1 MAVASRQRGREGHR
15 VFRYI
20 AKRILFAALTIL
32 GVVTIV
38 FILQRTTGDPIA
50 TLLPPDVP
58 LEEQAKLRTALGLD
72 QPIHVQ
78 YGKFLAGLVRGDL
91 GYSYRQGAPAL
102 GLVLERVP
110 STFKL
115 ASAGMLVAMA
125 IGMPAGVLAAV
136 YRGTVGDRI
145 VMSLALVGQAMPVYW
160 TGILL
165 ILVFSVR
172 LRWLPAISNG
182 GFVSMIMPALAVGAY
197 SAARIAR
204 MTRSSML
211 EVLRMDYVRTARSKG
226 LRNSAVITEHALR
239 NALIPIVTVL
249 GMEFGSLMGGSVIVE
264 SVFAWPGVGRLAV
277 NAIMGRDYPVVQAVV
292 VVVSAIFVLI
302 NLGVDLT
309 YGLLDPRISIANT
322 TRR

>member
-1 MAVASRQRGREGHR
+1 MFAYLVKR
-15 VFRYI
+15 VLY
-20 AKRILFAALTIL
+20 AALTVL

-50 TLLPPDVP
+50 VLLPADAP
-58 LEEQAKLRTALGLD
+58 LEEHAKLRTALGLD
-72 QPIHVQ
+72 QPLHIQ
-78 YGKFLAGLVRGDL
+78 YGKFLLGMSRGDL

-102 GLVLERVP
+102 SLVLERVP
-110 STFKL
+110 STLKL
-115 ASAGMLVAMA
+115 ALAGMAVAIA
-125 IGMPAGVLAAV
+125 IGLPAGVLAAV
-136 YRGTVGDRI
+136 RRGTFIDRL
-145 VMSLALVGQAMPVYW
+145 VMSSALIGQAMPVYW

-165 ILVFSVR
+165 ILLFSVR
-172 LRWLPAISNG
+172 LRWLPAIGYG
-182 GFVSMIMPALAVGAY
+182 GLKSLIMPAIAVGSY

-211 EVLRMDYVRTARSKG
+211 DVLRMDYVRTARSKG
-226 LRNSAVITEHALR
+226 LNNRAVIVGHALR

-292 VVVSAIFVLI
+292 IVVSAIFVLI

-309 YGLLDPRISIANT
+309 YGILDPRISVANT
-322 TRR
+322 KKR

>member
-1 MAVASRQRGREGHR
+1 
-15 VFRYI
+15 
-20 AKRILFAALTIL
+20 
-32 GVVTIV
+32 
-38 FILQRTTGDPIA
+38 
-50 TLLPPDVP
+50 
-58 LEEQAKLRTALGLD
+58 
-72 QPIHVQ
+72 
-78 YGKFLAGLVRGDL
+78 
-91 GYSYRQGAPAL
+91 
-102 GLVLERVP
+102 
-110 STFKL
+110 
-115 ASAGMLVAMA
+115 
-125 IGMPAGVLAAV
+125 
-136 YRGTVGDRI
+136 
-145 VMSLALVGQAMPVYW
+145 
-160 TGILL
+160 
-165 ILVFSVR
+165 
-172 LRWLPAISNG
+172 
-182 GFVSMIMPALAVGAY
+182 MIMPALAVGGY

-226 LRNSAVITEHALR
+226 LRNNVVIVEHALR

>member
-1 MAVASRQRGREGHR
+1 MFAYLVKR
-15 VFRYI
+15 VLY
-20 AKRILFAALTIL
+20 AALTVL

-50 TLLPPDVP
+50 VLLPADVP
-58 LEEQAKLRTALGLD
+58 LDEHAKLRTALGLD
-72 QPIHVQ
+72 QPLHIQ
-78 YGKFLAGLVRGDL
+78 YGKFLLGMSRGDL

-102 GLVLERVP
+102 SLVLERVP
-110 STFKL
+110 STLKL
-115 ASAGMLVAMA
+115 ALAGMAVAIA
-125 IGMPAGVLAAV
+125 IGLPAGVLAAV
-136 YRGTVGDRI
+136 RRGTFIDRL
-145 VMSLALVGQAMPVYW
+145 VMSSALIGQAMPVYW

-165 ILVFSVR
+165 ILLFSVR
-172 LRWLPAISNG
+172 LRWLPAIGYG
-182 GFVSMIMPALAVGAY
+182 GLKSLIMPAIAVGSY

-211 EVLRMDYVRTARSKG
+211 DVLRMDYVRTARSKG
-226 LRNSAVITEHALR
+226 LNNRAVIVGHALR

-292 VVVSAIFVLI
+292 IVVSAIFVLI

-309 YGLLDPRISIANT
+309 YGILDPRISVANT
-322 TRR
+322 KKR

>member
-1 MAVASRQRGREGHR
+1 MFKYVIRRLLYAM
-15 VFRYI
+15 
-20 AKRILFAALTIL
+20 LTVL

-50 TLLPPDVP
+50 VLLPADVP
-58 LEEQAKLRTALGLD
+58 LEEQARFRAILGLD
-72 QPIHVQ
+72 QPLHIQ
-78 YGKFLAGLVRGDL
+78 YVKFLMGMVRGDL

-102 GLVLERVP
+102 TLVLERVP
-110 STFKL
+110 PTLKL
-115 ASAGMLVAMA
+115 AAAGMAIAIA
-125 IGMPAGVLAAV
+125 IGLPAGVLAAV
-136 YRGTVGDRI
+136 NRGTALDRL
-145 VMSLALVGQAMPVYW
+145 VMSSALVGQAMPVYW

-165 ILVFSVR
+165 ILLLSVR
-172 LRWLPAISNG
+172 LRWLPAIGYG
-182 GFVSMIMPALAVGAY
+182 GVKSLIMPALAVGSY

-211 EVLRMDYVRTARSKG
+211 DVLRMDYVRTARSKG
-226 LRNSAVITEHALR
+226 LNNRSVVVGHALR

-264 SVFAWPGVGRLAV
+264 TVFAWPGVGRLAV

-292 VVVSAIFVLI
+292 IVVSAIFVLI

-309 YGLLDPRISIANT
+309 YGLLDPRISIANS
-322 TRR
+322 RKR

>member
-1 MAVASRQRGREGHR
+1 M
-15 VFRYI
+15 FRYV

-58 LEEQAKLRTALGLD
+58 LEEQAKLRSALGLD

-78 YGKFLAGLVRGDL
+78 YGKFLAGLARGDL

-102 GLVLERVP
+102 GLVLERLP
-110 STFKL
+110 STFRL
-115 ASAGMLVAMA
+115 AFAGMLVAIA
-125 IGMPAGVLAAV
+125 IGIPAGVLAAV
-136 YRGTVGDRI
+136 YRGTAGDRI

-165 ILVFSVR
+165 ILLFSVR
-172 LRWLPAISNG
+172 LRWLPAISDG
-182 GFVSMIMPALAVGAY
+182 GFVSMIMPALAVGGY

-226 LRNSAVITEHALR
+226 LRNNVVIVEHALR

>member
-1 MAVASRQRGREGHR
+1 MFAYLVKR
-15 VFRYI
+15 VLY
-20 AKRILFAALTIL
+20 AALTVL

-50 TLLPPDVP
+50 VLLPADVP
-58 LEEQAKLRTALGLD
+58 LEEHAKLRTALGLD
-72 QPIHVQ
+72 QPLHIQ
-78 YGKFLAGLVRGDL
+78 YGKFLLGMSRGDL

-102 GLVLERVP
+102 SLVLERVP
-110 STFKL
+110 STLKL
-115 ASAGMLVAMA
+115 ALAGMAVAIA
-125 IGMPAGVLAAV
+125 IGLPAGVLAAV
-136 YRGTVGDRI
+136 RRGTFIDRL
-145 VMSLALVGQAMPVYW
+145 VMSSALIGQAMPVYW

-165 ILVFSVR
+165 ILLFSVR
-172 LRWLPAISNG
+172 LRWLPAIGYG
-182 GFVSMIMPALAVGAY
+182 GLKSLIMPAIAVGSY

-211 EVLRMDYVRTARSKG
+211 DVLRMDYVRTARSKG
-226 LRNSAVITEHALR
+226 LNNRAVIVGHALR

-292 VVVSAIFVLI
+292 IVVSAIFVLI

-309 YGLLDPRISIANT
+309 YGILDPRISVANT
-322 TRR
+322 KKR

>member
-1 MAVASRQRGREGHR
+1 M
-15 VFRYI
+15 FRYV

-58 LEEQAKLRTALGLD
+58 LEEQAKLRSALGLD

-78 YGKFLAGLVRGDL
+78 YGKFLAGLARGDL

-110 STFKL
+110 STFRL
-115 ASAGMLVAMA
+115 AFAGMLVAIA
-125 IGMPAGVLAAV
+125 IGIPAGVLAAV
-136 YRGTVGDRI
+136 YRGTAGDRI

-165 ILVFSVR
+165 ILLFSVR
-172 LRWLPAISNG
+172 LRWLPAISDG
-182 GFVSMIMPALAVGAY
+182 GFVSMIMPALAVGGY

-226 LRNSAVITEHALR
+226 LRNNVVIVEHALR

-264 SVFAWPGVGRLAV
+264 NVFAWPGVGRLAV

>member
-1 MAVASRQRGREGHR
+1 
-15 VFRYI
+15 VFRYV

-58 LEEQAKLRTALGLD
+58 LEEQAKLRSALGLD

-78 YGKFLAGLVRGDL
+78 YGKFLAGLARGDL

-110 STFKL
+110 STFRL
-115 ASAGMLVAMA
+115 AFAGMLVAIA
-125 IGMPAGVLAAV
+125 IGIPAGVLAAV
-136 YRGTVGDRI
+136 YRGTAGDRI

-165 ILVFSVR
+165 ILLFSVR
-172 LRWLPAISNG
+172 LRWLPAISDG
-182 GFVSMIMPALAVGAY
+182 GLVSMIMPALAVGGY

-226 LRNSAVITEHALR
+226 LRNNVVIVEHALR

>member
-1 MAVASRQRGREGHR
+1 M
-15 VFRYI
+15 FRYV

-58 LEEQAKLRTALGLD
+58 LEEQAKLRSALGLD

-78 YGKFLAGLVRGDL
+78 YGKFLAGLARGDL

-110 STFKL
+110 STFRL
-115 ASAGMLVAMA
+115 AFAGMLVAIA
-125 IGMPAGVLAAV
+125 IGIPAGVLAAV
-136 YRGTVGDRI
+136 YRGTAGDRI

-165 ILVFSVR
+165 ILLFSVR
-172 LRWLPAISNG
+172 LRWLPAISDG
-182 GFVSMIMPALAVGAY
+182 GLVSMIMPALAVGGY

-226 LRNSAVITEHALR
+226 LRNNVVIVEHALR

>member
-1 MAVASRQRGREGHR
+1 MFVYLVKR
-15 VFRYI
+15 VLY
-20 AKRILFAALTIL
+20 AALTVL

-50 TLLPPDVP
+50 VLLPADVP
-58 LEEQAKLRTALGLD
+58 LEEHAKLRTALGLD
-72 QPIHVQ
+72 QPLHIQ
-78 YGKFLAGLVRGDL
+78 YGKFLLGMSRGDL

-102 GLVLERVP
+102 SLVLERVP
-110 STFKL
+110 STLKL
-115 ASAGMLVAMA
+115 ALAGMAVAIA
-125 IGMPAGVLAAV
+125 IGLPAGVLAAV
-136 YRGTVGDRI
+136 RRGTFIDRL
-145 VMSLALVGQAMPVYW
+145 VMSSALIGQAMPVYW

-165 ILVFSVR
+165 ILLFSVR
-172 LRWLPAISNG
+172 LRWLPAIGYG
-182 GFVSMIMPALAVGAY
+182 GLKSLIMPAIAVGSY

-211 EVLRMDYVRTARSKG
+211 DVLRMDYVRTARSKG
-226 LRNSAVITEHALR
+226 LNNRAVIVGHALR

-292 VVVSAIFVLI
+292 IVVSAIFVLI

-309 YGLLDPRISIANT
+309 YGILDPRISVANT
-322 TRR
+322 KKR

>member
-1 MAVASRQRGREGHR
+1 M
-15 VFRYI
+15 FRYV

-58 LEEQAKLRTALGLD
+58 LEEQAKLRSALGLD

-78 YGKFLAGLVRGDL
+78 YGKFLAGLARGDL

-110 STFKL
+110 STFRL
-115 ASAGMLVAMA
+115 AFAGMLVAIA
-125 IGMPAGVLAAV
+125 IGIPAGVLAAV
-136 YRGTVGDRI
+136 YRGTAGDRI

-165 ILVFSVR
+165 ILLFSVR
-172 LRWLPAISNG
+172 LRWLPAISDG
-182 GFVSMIMPALAVGAY
+182 GFVSMIMPALAVGGY

-211 EVLRMDYVRTARSKG
+211 EVLSPF
-226 LRNSAVITEHALR
+226 SAVGAYRIDRYRTE
-239 NALIPIVTVL
+239 
-249 GMEFGSLMGGSVIVE
+249 GMECDH
-264 SVFAWPGVGRLAV
+264 P
-277 NAIMGRDYPVVQAVV
+277 
-292 VVVSAIFVLI
+292 
-302 NLGVDLT
+302 
-309 YGLLDPRISIANT
+309 
-322 TRR
+322 

>member
-1 MAVASRQRGREGHR
+1 
-15 VFRYI
+15 VFKYVIRRLLY
-20 AKRILFAALTIL
+20 AMLTVL

-50 TLLPPDVP
+50 VLLPADVP
-58 LEEQAKLRTALGLD
+58 LEEQARFRAILGLD
-72 QPIHVQ
+72 QPLHIQ
-78 YGKFLAGLVRGDL
+78 YVKFLMGMVRGDL

-102 GLVLERVP
+102 TLVLERVP
-110 STFKL
+110 PTLKL
-115 ASAGMLVAMA
+115 AAAGMAIAIA
-125 IGMPAGVLAAV
+125 IGLPAGVLAAV
-136 YRGTVGDRI
+136 NRGTALDRL
-145 VMSLALVGQAMPVYW
+145 VMSSALVGQAMPVYW

-165 ILVFSVR
+165 ILLLSVR
-172 LRWLPAISNG
+172 LRWLPAIGYG
-182 GFVSMIMPALAVGAY
+182 GVKSLIMPALAVGSY

-211 EVLRMDYVRTARSKG
+211 DVLRMDYVRTARSKG
-226 LRNSAVITEHALR
+226 LNNRSVVVGHALR

-264 SVFAWPGVGRLAV
+264 TVFAWPGVGRLAV

-292 VVVSAIFVLI
+292 IVVSAIFVLI

-309 YGLLDPRISIANT
+309 YGLLDPRISIANS
-322 TRR
+322 RKR

>member
-1 MAVASRQRGREGHR
+1 
-15 VFRYI
+15 VFRYV

-58 LEEQAKLRTALGLD
+58 LEEQAKLRSALGLD

-78 YGKFLAGLVRGDL
+78 YGKFLAGLARGDL

-110 STFKL
+110 STFRL
-115 ASAGMLVAMA
+115 AFAGMLVAIA
-125 IGMPAGVLAAV
+125 IGIPAGVLAAV
-136 YRGTVGDRI
+136 YRGTAGDRI

-165 ILVFSVR
+165 ILLFSVR
-172 LRWLPAISNG
+172 LRWLPAISDG
-182 GFVSMIMPALAVGAY
+182 GFVSMIMPALAVGGY

-211 EVLRMDYVRTARSKG
+211 EVLRMDYVRTGRSKG
-226 LRNSAVITEHALR
+226 LRN
-239 NALIPIVTVL
+239 N
-249 GMEFGSLMGGSVIVE
+249 
-264 SVFAWPGVGRLAV
+264 
-277 NAIMGRDYPVVQAVV
+277 
-292 VVVSAIFVLI
+292 VS
-302 NLGVDLT
+302 
-309 YGLLDPRISIANT
+309 
-322 TRR
+322 

>member
-1 MAVASRQRGREGHR
+1 MFGYIVKRMLYAV
-15 VFRYI
+15 
-20 AKRILFAALTIL
+20 LTVL

-38 FILQRTTGDPIA
+38 FVLQRTTGDPIA
-50 TLLPPDVP
+50 VLLPADVP
-58 LEEQAKLRTALGLD
+58 LEEHAKLRTALGLD
-72 QPIHVQ
+72 QPLHVQ
-78 YGKFLAGLVRGDL
+78 YGKFLVGMARGDL

-102 GLVLERVP
+102 ALVLERVP
-110 STFKL
+110 STLKL
-115 ASAGMLVAMA
+115 ALAGMAVAIA
-125 IGMPAGVLAAV
+125 IGLPAGVLAAV
-136 YRGTVGDRI
+136 NRGTVLDRF
-145 VMSLALVGQAMPVYW
+145 VMSTALVGQAMPVYW

-165 ILVFSVR
+165 ILLFSVR
-172 LRWLPAISNG
+172 LRWLPAIGYG
-182 GFVSMIMPALAVGAY
+182 GIRSMLMPALAVGSY

-226 LRNSAVITEHALR
+226 LSNRNVVVGHALR

-292 VVVSAIFVLI
+292 IVVSAIFVLI

-309 YGLLDPRISIANT
+309 YGILDPRISVANV
-322 TRR
+322 RKR

>member
-1 MAVASRQRGREGHR
+1 M
-15 VFRYI
+15 FRYV

-38 FILQRTTGDPIA
+38 FVLQRTTGDPIA

-58 LEEQAKLRTALGLD
+58 LEEQAKLRSALGLD

-78 YGKFLAGLVRGDL
+78 YGKFLAGLVGGDL

-115 ASAGMLVAMA
+115 AFAGMLVATA
-125 IGMPAGVLAAV
+125 IGIPAGVLAAV

-165 ILVFSVR
+165 ILLFSVR
-172 LRWLPAISNG
+172 LRWLPVISDG
-182 GFVSMIMPALAVGAY
+182 GFVSMIMPALAVGGY

-211 EVLRMDYVRTARSKG
+211 EVLRTDYVRTARSKG
-226 LRNSAVITEHALR
+226 LRNNVVIVEHALR

-322 TRR
+322 TKR